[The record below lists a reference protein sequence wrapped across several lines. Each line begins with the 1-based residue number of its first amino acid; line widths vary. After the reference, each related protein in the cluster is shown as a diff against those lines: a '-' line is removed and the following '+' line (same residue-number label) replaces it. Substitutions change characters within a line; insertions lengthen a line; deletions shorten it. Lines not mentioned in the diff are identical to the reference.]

1 MDITALNQLLLD
13 GKERQFWIKP
23 WGHETQASHPSAR
36 VGSQFF
42 TAPAIE
48 VAFSTNPAGINIG
61 DVLFIYHIR
70 MNQIKSPTLACVT
83 EVISEIIKATPP
95 EIIQEPWRERWSWSI
110 RSKNLT
116 PDYAARCFEYALNPY
131 SMAKEYS
138 ELNPH
143 DKINL
148 GTVQFGAGKRQV
160 SEGFAQFIADQ
171 MNAL

>member
-13 GKERQFWIKP
+13 GTERQFWIKP
-23 WGHETQASHPSAR
+23 WGHETQASHPSAQ

-42 TAPAIE
+42 TAPEID
-48 VAFSTNPAGINIG
+48 VAFATNPAGIKLG
-61 DVLFIYHIR
+61 DVLFIYHKT

-83 EVISEIIKATPP
+83 EVISDVTKATPAD
-95 EIIQEPWRERWSWSI
+95 IMREPYRERWSWSI
-110 RSKNLT
+110 LSRNLT
-116 PDYAARCFEYALNPY
+116 PDYAARCFEYALNPF

-143 DKINL
+143 DAINL
-148 GTVQFGAGKRQV
+148 GTVQWGGAKRQV
-160 SEGFAQFIADQ
+160 SEGFAHFIVDQ